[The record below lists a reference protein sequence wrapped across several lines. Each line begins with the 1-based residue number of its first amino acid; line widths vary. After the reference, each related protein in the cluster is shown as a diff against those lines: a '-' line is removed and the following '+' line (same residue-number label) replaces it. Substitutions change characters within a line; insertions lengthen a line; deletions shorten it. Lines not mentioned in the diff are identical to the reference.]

1 MKHAIIFSLVCL
13 MSTTVLAQKF
23 AYVDTQY
30 ILSHIPEYSDAQNE
44 LNRLSIEWQEE
55 VERKYE
61 NITRLEEAYAAE
73 KILLTEEMKTKREEE
88 IASKKADAMNMQK
101 QKFGV
106 GGDLFN
112 KREELIKPIQD
123 QIYEAIKDVSGSKS
137 YMVVFDKS
145 NQSNML
151 YTNPKYDVSDQVIK
165 KMGLKPGDVIESEDK
180 GGSDDKGGAN
190 SQKGGAKQSTDN
202 KGGSRGGTNIADPK
216 GGKK

>member
-13 MSTTVLAQKF
+13 MSSTVLAQKF

-30 ILSHIPEYSDAQNE
+30 ILSHIPEYSEAQNE

-88 IASKKADAMNMQK
+88 IASKKGDAMNMQK

-151 YTNPKYDVSDQVIK
+151 YTNPKHDVSDQVIK
-165 KMGLKPGDVIESEDK
+165 KMGLKPGDIIENEDK

-190 SQKGGAKQSTDN
+190 SPKGGSKQGTDN
-202 KGGSRGGTNIADPK
+202 KGGSRGGTNIANPK

>member
-1 MKHAIIFSLVCL
+1 MTKHSFLTLLVCL
-13 MSTTVLAQKF
+13 MTSALVAQKF

-30 ILSHIPEYSDAQNE
+30 ILSHVPEYSDAQNE

-61 NITRLEEAYAAE
+61 NIARLEEAFAAE
-73 KILLTEEMKTKREEE
+73 KILLTEEMKTKRAEE
-88 IASKKADAMNMQK
+88 IASKKEEAMNMQK

-106 GGDLFN
+106 GGELFS
-112 KREELIKPIQD
+112 KREELIRPIQD

-165 KMGLKPGDVIESEDK
+165 KMGLKPGEIIE
-180 GGSDDKGGAN
+180 SDDKGA
-190 SQKGGAKQSTDN
+190 QDDKGGNSPKGGSQQSTDN
-202 KGGSRGGTNIADPK
+202 KGGSRGGTNVANPK
-216 GGKK
+216 GGKR